1 MTQAE
6 TILDYIKTH
15 GSILPA
21 KVGGTIYKGV
31 MLGSESSKR
40 CREMRKKGIL
50 TSHKEGKFEVFTLA
64 HLAQSTIFRS
74 IENESKKMREVRY
87 ENARVQSLF

>member
-1 MTQAE
+1 MTQKE
-6 TILDYIKTH
+6 LILDYIKTH

-21 KVGGTIYKGV
+21 KVGGLIHKGV

-40 CREMRKKGIL
+40 CREMRAAGLL
-50 TSHKEGKFEVFTLA
+50 TSHNDGKFEVFTLA
-64 HLAQSTIFRS
+64 HMAQSSVFSS

-87 ENARVQSLF
+87 ENAKVQSLF